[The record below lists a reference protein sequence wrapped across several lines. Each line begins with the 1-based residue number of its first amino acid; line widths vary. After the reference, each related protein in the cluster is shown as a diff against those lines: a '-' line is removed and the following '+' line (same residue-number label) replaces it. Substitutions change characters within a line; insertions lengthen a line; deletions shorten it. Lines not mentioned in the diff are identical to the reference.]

1 MIHQHM
7 IYHGFVLGS
16 WEFKSSATLVKVRIL
31 RFFFFFISNICLFQF
46 GRVVGCGGSENIKR
60 KKLTRLIIRSTAR
73 SLIVTFLREK

>member
-16 WEFKSSATLVKVRIL
+16 SEFKSSATLGFL
-31 RFFFFFISNICLFQF
+31 NLFFFISNICLFQF
-46 GRVVGCGGSENIKR
+46 GRMVGGGGSENIKR

>member
-31 RFFFFFISNICLFQF
+31 RFFFFISIICLFQF
-46 GRVVGCGGSENIKR
+46 GRVVGGGGSQNIKR

-73 SLIVTFLREK
+73 SLIVTFLPEK

>member
-16 WEFKSSATLVKVRIL
+16 SEFKSSATLVKVRIL
-31 RFFFFFISNICLFQF
+31 KFVFFISNICLFQF